1 MGDKLRTASGRFKLN
16 QMELE
21 RDDSAGH
28 ALRRM
33 SEILSAPNPYG
44 LLKEA
49 EGLIRTVRE
58 VNEELLSERRTR
70 ALATISETKPPA

>member
-1 MGDKLRTASGRFKLN
+1 MWDKLRMASDRFRLN

-21 RDDSAGH
+21 RDDSAGP

-33 SEILSAPNPYG
+33 SEILSAANPYG

-49 EGLIRTVRE
+49 EGLIGTVNE
-58 VNEELLSERRTR
+58 VNEGCFMSDGPGRLQESPNNL
-70 ALATISETKPPA
+70 PA